1 MRLLTLTILALA
13 GGATLH
19 AAELPLPMIGGSYG
33 QTVKLIVAAG
43 ASTRCS
49 ALAKLTYGDL
59 LPATPERVLELAPR
73 QTAFLEVNLNRL
85 AGRIGQRVEILPYLQ
100 IRGGGCQASIE
111 TVDNFTARTVSL
123 LTPGSE
129 VMKEDQAANS
139 MLPVSTGAGQF
150 VRLGVTRGFDPQP
163 EPPHCNVILAFE
175 DGEGRAIGQAIPVT
189 LGVGGHA
196 FLDLNPPPGLS
207 PYQRIVQPKL
217 LLPASGGDT
226 RGCRVS
232 VQVFDALTG
241 WTQASYSR

>member
-1 MRLLTLTILALA
+1 MRLHTMTFLALA
-13 GGATLH
+13 CGATQ

-43 ASTRCS
+43 GSSRCS
-49 ALAKLTYGDL
+49 ALSKLTYGDL
-59 LPATPERVLELAPR
+59 LPATPERVLELPPK
-73 QTAFLEVNLNRL
+73 QTASLEVNLNRL
-85 AGRIGQRVEILPYLQ
+85 AGRVGQRVEILPYVQ
-100 IRGGGCQASIE
+100 VRGGECHASVE
-111 TVDNFTARTVSL
+111 VVDNFTARTVSL

-139 MLPVSTGAGQF
+139 MSPVSTGAGQF
-150 VRLGVTRGFDPQP
+150 VRLGVARGFDPQP
-163 EPPHCNVILAFE
+163 DPPHCSVILAFE
-175 DGEGRAIGQAIPVT
+175 DAEGRTIGQAMPVT
-189 LGVGGHA
+189 LSPGRHA

-207 PYQRIVQPKL
+207 LYQRVVQPKL

-232 VQVFDALTG
+232 VQIYDALTG